1 MVDFLIETFG
11 QITCALEAVLFISEE
26 RIVPPLASAKQIV
39 METFREGTV
48 LDSGVSGV
56 QVMVP
61 S

>member
-1 MVDFLIETFG
+1 MVDFPIEKFG
-11 QITCALEAVLFISEE
+11 QMTGALEAVRFISKDC
-26 RIVPPLASAKQIV
+26 IVPPLASAKQIV

-61 S
+61 